1 MTREHELAAALSAVQ
16 QRLRHACDAAGRDPR
31 DVALVAVSKTR
42 PASDVAVL
50 RDLGVRDFGESRDQ
64 EAGPKAAQVPGV
76 RWHFVGRL
84 QSNKA
89 VRVARYADVVHSV
102 DRSALVGALAAAA
115 ARAER
120 RIDVLL
126 QVSLDGDPERAGA
139 PVEQVPALAD
149 EVAAAACL
157 RLAGLMA
164 VPPLD
169 ADPAAAFGLLAAV
182 SFRVRADHP
191 AATDISAGMSSD
203 LEQAV
208 AAGATM
214 VRVGTALFGSRPP
227 VLR

>member
-1 MTREHELAAALSAVQ
+1 M
-16 QRLRHACDAAGRDPR
+16 
-31 DVALVAVSKTR
+31 LVAVSKTR

-50 RDLGVRDFGESRDQ
+50 RDLGLRDFGESRDQ
-64 EAGPKAAQVPGV
+64 EAAPKAAEVTGV

-89 VRVARYADVVHSV
+89 ARVVRYVDVVHSV
-102 DRSALVGALAAAA
+102 DRSGLVAALAGAA
-115 ARAER
+115 ARADR
-120 RIDVLL
+120 RLDVLL
-126 QVSLDGDPERAGA
+126 QVSLDGDPARAGA

-149 EVAAAACL
+149 EVAAAASL
-157 RLAGLMA
+157 RLAGVMA

-169 ADPAAAFGLLAAV
+169 ADPAAAFDVLAAV
-182 SFRVRADHP
+182 AARLRADHP
-191 AATDISAGMSSD
+191 TATGISAGMSSD

-227 VLR
+227 LLR